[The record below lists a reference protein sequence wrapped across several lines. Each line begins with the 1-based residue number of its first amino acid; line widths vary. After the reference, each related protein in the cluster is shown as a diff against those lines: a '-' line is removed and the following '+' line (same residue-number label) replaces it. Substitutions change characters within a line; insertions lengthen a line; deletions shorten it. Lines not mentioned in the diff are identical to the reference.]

1 VDWCTFTQF
10 PLLCTRCTWY
20 TDSST
25 HISGQRTNYH
35 IAPYWVLVT
44 HRVSG
49 ECNAIGRVCL
59 PARHYAS
66 AGTSLGP
73 VSVSVCQSVT
83 SRCSIETAE
92 RIWLVF
98 LAWKLPSTYP
108 TLCCKEIQ
116 VPSTIIV
123 LRTGTFAPNSRLRKV
138 RHGISTVEACYQ
150 LTARKVD
157 AQSVMIN
164 WAVVGQ
170 LRRSTAAVYLV
181 KLCLLHDT
189 VARVS

>member
-1 VDWCTFTQF
+1 MLARVLALAQC
-10 PLLCTRCTWY
+10 LC
-20 TDSST
+20 
-25 HISGQRTNYH
+25 
-35 IAPYWVLVT
+35 L
-44 HRVSG
+44 
-49 ECNAIGRVCL
+49 
-59 PARHYAS
+59 
-66 AGTSLGP
+66 
-73 VSVSVCQSVT
+73 SVSLSQVGVLSKRMNE
-83 SRCSIETAE
+83 SG
-92 RIWLVF
+92 WVF
-98 LAWKLPSTYP
+98 VAWKLPSTYP

-123 LRTGTFAPNSRLRKV
+123 LRTGTFAPNSGLRKV

-170 LRRSTAAVYLV
+170 LRRLTAAVYLV